1 MTARGLRFFAG
12 AARRGLA
19 TSRGFWEYQ
28 TDTSCQSPPTWEHQ
42 MKSISRR
49 QFNRA
54 AVAAAT
60 VFGTA
65 PAFLRGQN
73 LNSKLNIAMI
83 GTGRRGAAN
92 TQSVGSE
99 NIVALCDVNS
109 TMLDAAA

>member
-1 MTARGLRFFAG
+1 
-12 AARRGLA
+12 
-19 TSRGFWEYQ
+19 
-28 TDTSCQSPPTWEHQ
+28 

-49 QFNRA
+49 QFNRRA

-92 TQSVGSE
+92 TQSVGTE

-109 TMLDAAA
+109 TLLDAAAAKFPQAKRYVDFRKMYDDAKDFDAVVVSICEQT